1 MSSETRFRNFIENAD
16 IGVWRAALRELLP
29 EVHEVD
35 RAAVQIW
42 FAFYPLDLARLLD
55 EAEDAAKLVRELSL
69 KGSYRLQDQIDSSH
83 TFLYGHRFW
92 AEAKKATIEFVESNS
107 DASSQSLTEH
117 IRRVAK
123 TIAARTKRDDSVVLG
138 ITMVAFMTLAQVG
151 LERLKNSP
159 GVITLDAADARKS
172 PEQIL
177 RKRARDNSQGV
188 FGFLRTADKQWTVT
202 FDERDARAK
211 YKVIEGEELASGAAR
226 DHSRDWSASDP
237 RRIEGP
243 IPVECRSAACGT
255 CWVGV
260 LGGAEKLSAV
270 SKRESNG
277 MKEFGYINT
286 DEPQPII
293 RLACMAQASG
303 AVSIVIPPWNGVFGK
318 RLQRQRDEQEASARV

>member
-1 MSSETRFRNFIENAD
+1 MSSETRFGNLVENTDTEIWQATL
-16 IGVWRAALRELLP
+16 GELLP

-35 RAAVQIW
+35 RKAVQIW

-55 EAEDAAKLVRELSL
+55 AAEDTAQLARELSL
-69 KGSYRLQDQIDSSH
+69 KGNYRLQDQIDSSH
-83 TFLYGHRFW
+83 AFLYGHRFW
-92 AEAKKATIEFVESNS
+92 AEAKRATIEFVESNS
-107 DASSQSLTEH
+107 DASPQTLAEH

-123 TIAARTKRDDSVVLG
+123 EVAAKTKRDESLVLG
-138 ITMVAFMTLAQVG
+138 ITMVAFMTLAQVK
-151 LERLKNSP
+151 LEGLKNSP
-159 GVITLDAADARKS
+159 GVATLNAANARKS
-172 PEQIL
+172 PEGVL
-177 RKRARDNSQGV
+177 RERARNDSQGV

-202 FDERDARAK
+202 FDEREARAR

-226 DHSRDWSASDP
+226 DRSRDWSATDP

-270 SKRESNG
+270 SKRESKG

-286 DEPQPII
+286 DEPQPLI

-318 RLQRQRDEQEASARV
+318 RLQKQRDEQEVSAKV